1 MARTRALLTA
11 LGALIERLH
20 GADFAARLVDFMH
33 ACAPFEDMAI
43 FSYSGYRAP
52 VVLYERYTNPEPA
65 AALKDYLMGAY
76 LLDPFYHAWLAGVAP
91 GVYRL
96 ADITPDRFARSAYY
110 ESFYRKTGIV
120 DELGINVYLGS
131 LPDQTAPVRS
141 ALRGND
147 RDLHWGLG
155 VSLCRGRAMG
165 RFRRHEIERL
175 AAFEPALRALMAQ
188 HWRAADERGAERPE
202 AQIAAAAAPPGR
214 IADALKRRSNV
225 SLTPRQA
232 EVVGLILRGAS
243 SASIALQLGISP
255 ETVKVHRKNIYAKL
269 NISSQAELFAS
280 VISVLT
286 GQPALHPAA
295 S

>member
-1 MARTRALLTA
+1 MARTRALLSA
-11 LGALIERLH
+11 LGALVERLH
-20 GADFAARLVDFMH
+20 REDFAARLDGFMH

-120 DELGINVYLGS
+120 DELGMNVYLDIA
-131 LPDQTAPVRS
+131 PDSDPAARPS
-141 ALRGND
+141 GRGAGPT
-147 RDLHWGLG
+147 RYRGLG
-155 VSLCRGRAMG
+155 VSLCRSRAMG

-188 HWRAADERGAERPE
+188 HWRAAGDRGAERSE
-202 AQIAAAAAPPGR
+202 VQIAAASAPPGR
-214 IADALKRRSNV
+214 IADALRRRSNV

-286 GQPALHPAA
+286 GQPALRPAA